1 VYLQEKSV
9 KSVLCSAL
17 DECLTVGSNNHHQ
30 WNRQLLEELIDRCMI
45 VKGKAAE
52 CFNPQIFYMLLFVQG
67 INGRSSV
74 VSGVAAVYIW
84 SGERDDRGRQSHF
97 APRHHQVGNNLLGIS
112 LRS

>member
-30 WNRQLLEELIDRCMI
+30 WNRQLLEE
-45 VKGKAAE
+45 
-52 CFNPQIFYMLLFVQG
+52 MLPFVQG